1 MIAPDTIDGVRAHR
15 SRLRPMSPPAQRF
28 PTADF
33 DALVTL
39 ALEGERAAWEELVE
53 RLHRV
58 AWRAIAGF
66 DLAVEDRK
74 DAFAATFCRLYER
87 LDTVREPA
95 KLPGWVA
102 TTARNE
108 VLTLL
113 RSRKRD
119 IPVDDVDLRQPAVH
133 VEFAAA
139 LMDAELRDALR
150 AALSHLSPA
159 CQELLRLLTVDPPL
173 SYAEIGELLDLP
185 HGSIGPTRQRCLDR
199 LREAAEL
206 RPFLREASR

>member
-1 MIAPDTIDGVRAHR
+1 VIAPLGTIAPVRPR
-15 SRLRPMSPPAQRF
+15 PRLMPMSPAGGRHES
-28 PTADF
+28 ADF
-33 DALVTL
+33 DALVAL
-39 ALEGERAAWEELVE
+39 ALDGESTAWDELVE
-53 RLHRV
+53 RLNRV

-95 KLPGWVA
+95 KLPGWIA

-113 RSRKRD
+113 RSRRRD
-119 IPVDDVDLRQPAVH
+119 IPSDNLDLRLPAARPD
-133 VEFAAA
+133 FASD
-139 LMDAELRDALR
+139 LMDTELRDALH
-150 AALSHLSPA
+150 AALTRLSPD

-173 SYAEIGELLDLP
+173 SYAEIGELLDMP
-185 HGSIGPTRQRCLDR
+185 HGSIGPTRQRCLER
-199 LREAAEL
+199 LRAAPELRPYLREAQQ
-206 RPFLREASR
+206 

>member
-1 MIAPDTIDGVRAHR
+1 MEAAGG
-15 SRLRPMSPPAQRF
+15 RLRSL
-28 PTADF
+28 DF
-33 DALVTL
+33 DALVAL
-39 ALEGERAAWEELVE
+39 ALDGERLAWEELVE

-113 RSRKRD
+113 RSRRRD
-119 IPVDDVDLRQPAVH
+119 IPSDPIDLRLPAVQPD
-133 VEFAAA
+133 FASG
-139 LMDAELRDALR
+139 LMDSELRDALQ
-150 AALSHLSPA
+150 AALSRLSPA

-173 SYAEIGELLDLP
+173 SYAEIGELLDIP
-185 HGSIGPTRQRCLDR
+185 HGSIGPTRQRCLER
-199 LREAAEL
+199 LRDAPEL
-206 RPFLREASR
+206 RPFLREAQP